1 MLNIR
6 IERSGEM
13 ATLHCAGRIMAGS
26 SLAALRQAVLCQLD
40 RRSIALDLSGVD
52 RIDAAG
58 LGELVFLHT
67 CTNGLGTELRLVGP
81 SARVAEVLELTNLSS
96 VFTIAPAAEP
106 AAGLAVFS
114 PRQFCPACA

>member
-6 IERSGEM
+6 IERNGEA
-13 ATLHCAGRIMAGS
+13 ATVHCAGRIVAGG
-26 SLAALRQAVLCQLD
+26 SLAALREAVLCQLD

-106 AAGLAVFS
+106 AAGPAVLS
-114 PRQFCPACA
+114 LRQWCPACA